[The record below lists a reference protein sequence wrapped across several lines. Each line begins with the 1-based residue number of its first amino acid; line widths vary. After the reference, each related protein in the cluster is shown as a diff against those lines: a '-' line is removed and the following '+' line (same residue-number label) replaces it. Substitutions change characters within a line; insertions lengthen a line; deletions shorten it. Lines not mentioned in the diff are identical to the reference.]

1 MAANLQALSMDFIP
15 LDFNNFA
22 LDTFPSLSIVT
33 LIITVPFWF
42 FLSALIGYV
51 GLMHLRQIAL
61 FFDPFAFLS
70 VLVFVSSDEAEAV
83 LFLPCLVCL
92 ALSLP
97 NLSLEFIVGL
107 IVVCFGL
114 TVVFAFVSFN

>member
-22 LDTFPSLSIVT
+22 LETFPNLSIVT

-70 VLVFVSSDEAEAV
+70 VLVSSDEAEAV
-83 LFLPCLVCL
+83 LFLPCLICL

-97 NLSLEFIVGL
+97 NFSLEFVVGL
-107 IVVCFGL
+107 IIVCFAL

>member
-22 LDTFPSLSIVT
+22 LETFPNLSIVT
-33 LIITVPFWF
+33 LITTVPFWF

-83 LFLPCLVCL
+83 LSLPCLVCL
-92 ALSLP
+92 ALSFP